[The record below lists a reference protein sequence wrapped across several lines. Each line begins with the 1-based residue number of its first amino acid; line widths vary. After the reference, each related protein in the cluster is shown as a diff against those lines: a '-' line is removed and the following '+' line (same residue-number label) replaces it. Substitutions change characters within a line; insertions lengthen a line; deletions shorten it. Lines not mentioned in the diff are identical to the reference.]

1 MRPTAGHRTG
11 TGLTISG
18 TPTPRE
24 AELDS
29 DRERTTSNPG
39 RCRLVIVDAGDSVWE
54 DAPPGVGLDHPRL
67 AYAPLIANA
76 AHLVFG
82 TATAAAYSL
91 LAHVEADK

>member
-18 TPTPRE
+18 TATRKD
-24 AELDS
+24 LS
-29 DRERTTSNPG
+29 
-39 RCRLVIVDAGDSVWE
+39 
-54 DAPPGVGLDHPRL
+54 
-67 AYAPLIANA
+67 

-91 LAHVEADK
+91 LAHVELEK